1 MPEAQSGDTVK
12 VHFTGK
18 LKDGTVIDSSREREP
33 LEIKIG
39 EGRFIPGFEEAIVG
53 MEPGS
58 EKTAEVKAE
67 NAFGEFRNELV
78 MEIPRTE
85 FQSGVD
91 LEVGQKFKAN
101 DPQRGSVVVTIVDL
115 NEETATI
122 DANHE
127 LAGKDLV
134 FDIELLEI
142 V

>member
-1 MPEAQSGDTVK
+1 MSQAQSGDTVK

-18 LKDGTVIDSSREREP
+18 LKDGTVIDSSRERDP
-33 LEIKIG
+33 LELKIG

-53 MEPGS
+53 MEPGA
-58 EKTAEVKAE
+58 EKTTEVPAKE
-67 NAFGEFRNELV
+67 AFGEFRNELV

-85 FQSGVD
+85 FQAGVD
-91 LEVGQKFKAN
+91 LEVGQKFKAQ
-101 DPQRGSVVVTIVDL
+101 DPQRGSIVVTIVDL
-115 NEETATI
+115 SEESATI